1 MLFFL
6 ALPKIFENS
15 MASTTQSEVHM
26 TIFAARSRLLTA
38 QRDARGSVKPSLD
51 LQRPWDKENKILSHT
66 RISLGKSSGDHSCLL
81 ACFCSNPVELV
92 FFGKKR
98 VYTHYTM
105 TIYSYCTTL

>member
-6 ALPKIFENS
+6 ALPKIFENLT
-15 MASTTQSEVHM
+15 ASTQSEVRM
-26 TIFAARSRLLTA
+26 TIFTARSRLLTA

-51 LQRPWDKENKILSHT
+51 PQRPWDKENKILSHT
-66 RISLGKSSGDHSCLL
+66 RIPLGKSSGDYSCS
-81 ACFCSNPVELV
+81 CFCSNPVELV

-98 VYTHYTM
+98 VCTHYTM